1 MFKFSTLSEDD
12 EIVEDHFINVFRVSK
27 SEDDM
32 TLSRIRVSMRV
43 WRTNDLEMQE
53 DHDEKQIPKYIYIS
67 ATYVPKNNEFFFPR
81 IYFNKSKERV
91 M

>member
-53 DHDEKQIPKYIYIS
+53 DHDEKQIPKYIHIGNIR
-67 ATYVPKNNEFFFPR
+67 A
-81 IYFNKSKERV
+81 
-91 M
+91 